1 MKPLY
6 PPTIIVRHT
15 HENPRKCSVLPL
27 RGRPDVVLLTYPVK
41 ERPPLDGYVRLAAEG
56 PPLSSADA
64 EKGILLLDGSWRWAA
79 AMTRDFLDV
88 PARSL
93 HGWRT
98 AYPRVSKLGTD
109 PDNGLASI
117 EALFVAYHLLGRPT
131 AGLLDHYYWAED
143 FLRAND
149 LTLSPPQFVPQA
161 AFPPYTFIPG
171 RTPHPV
177 RDPAGHL
184 FGQTPELPP
193 PLDPARWQESQAYL
207 HGVDLFNHGYYWEA
221 HEVWEGLWRAAG
233 RMGTTADFL
242 KGLIK
247 LAAAG
252 VKVRQGQLRGV
263 ASHAAGAAELFRDL
277 ARQLGG
283 EDAIYL
289 GLRLR
294 GLLAFAAQIER
305 QAADVLADEDAG
317 VKVVFAFVL
326 HPAQGTSA

>member
-1 MKPLY
+1 MGPRY
-6 PPTIIVRHT
+6 PPTVIIRDR

-27 RGRPDVVLLTYPVK
+27 RSRDDVMFLTYPVK

-56 PPLSSADA
+56 PPLSPTDA

-93 HGWRT
+93 SGWRT

-117 EALFVAYHLLGRPT
+117 EALFVSYHLLGRPT
-131 AGLLDHYYWAED
+131 AGLLDRYHWAEE
-143 FLRAND
+143 FLRVNN
-149 LTLSPPQFVPQA
+149 LPPSPPRFVPDI
-161 AFPPYTFIPG
+161 AFPPYTFVPG

-193 PLDPARWQESQAYL
+193 PLDPARWQDSRAYL
-207 HGVDLFNHGYYWEA
+207 HGIDLFNHGYYWEA
-221 HEVWEGLWRAAG
+221 HEEWEGLWRAAG
-233 RMGTTADFL
+233 RTGALADLL

-252 VKVRQGQLRGV
+252 VKIRQGQPRGV
-263 ASHAAGAAELFRDL
+263 ADHAAGAAELFRDL

-283 EDAIYL
+283 AEAVYL
-289 GLRLR
+289 GLRLSD
-294 GLLAFAAQIER
+294 LLAFAEQVEQ
-305 QAADVLADEDAG
+305 QAASAGADEKTI
-317 VKVVFAFVL
+317 VQVVFAFVL
-326 HPAQGTSA
+326 HPL